1 MKRFT
6 QYFPI
11 LGIMVSLLLAAAAQA
26 QQNPERLVLKDGS
39 YENVTKWEIK
49 GDRVRYYSAE
59 RYTWEELPRD
69 LVDWPATEKY
79 NKDRAALRNEAVEE
93 ATNEVGAAEPAP
105 PMAAPGLFLPDGGGV
120 FLLDTYQNQPQLV
133 ELTQNS
139 GELNKHMGKNILRA
153 AIDPLALSSKQTID
167 LKGIR
172 AQTQAH
178 TTQPTIYIDVD
189 AGPDDTQKND
199 TQNKGA
205 QKTAEKNAKPASPP
219 PTAGGGL
226 GNAPSLG
233 PGASRGAAPNANET
247 AAPTKTT
254 AAVPD
259 RFRIVRLKKEKN
271 SRVLGNVSVAI
282 YGKVSQKEN
291 WVKTVSQAAG
301 GDWVKIS
308 PAAPLTPG
316 EYAVVELLDKGQVNL
331 FVWDFGVDPAAPA
344 NPNAWK
350 ATKSEV
356 GPDGKPKSPELEK
369 RPK

>member
-1 MKRFT
+1 MTRFIKCV
-6 QYFPI
+6 PI
-11 LGIMVSLLLAAAAQA
+11 LGIMISLLLAASAQG

-39 YENVTKWEIK
+39 YQNVTKWEIK

-59 RYTWEELPRD
+59 RYTWEELPKD

-79 NKDRAALRNEAVEE
+79 NKDRTALRTEAVED
-93 ATNEVGAAEPAP
+93 ATNAVGPPEPAP
-105 PMAAPGLFLPDGGGV
+105 PMAAPGLSLPDGGGV

-167 LKGIR
+167 LKGLR

-189 AGPDDTQKND
+189 TGSDN
-199 TQNKGA
+199 TQNTPA
-205 QKTAEKNAKPASPP
+205 KNEKPASAAPNA
-219 PTAGGGL
+219 TGGL

-233 PGASRGAAPNANET
+233 PGASRDAASNTNQAT
-247 AAPTKTT
+247 AAKDT
-254 AAVPD
+254 ANVPD
-259 RFRIVRLKKEKN
+259 RFRIVRLEKKKD

-291 WVKTVSQAAG
+291 WVKTISQPAG

-308 PAAPLTPG
+308 PAAPLAPG

-350 ATKSEV
+350 AVKSEA
-356 GPDGKPKSPELEK
+356 GPNGKEAPPGLEK

>member
-1 MKRFT
+1 MTRFIK
-6 QYFPI
+6 YVPI
-11 LGIMVSLLLAAAAQA
+11 LGFMLSLLLVGFAPA

-39 YENVTKWEIK
+39 YQNVTKWEIK

-59 RYTWEELPRD
+59 RYTWEELPKD
-69 LVDWPATEKY
+69 FVDWPATEKY
-79 NKDRAALRNEAVEE
+79 NKDRAALRDEAVDE
-93 ATNEVGAAEPAP
+93 ATNAVGPAEPAP
-105 PMAAPGLFLPDGGGV
+105 PMVAPGLYLPDGGGV

-153 AIDPLALSSKQTID
+153 AINPLALSSKQTID
-167 LKGIR
+167 LKGTR

-189 AGPDDTQKND
+189 TGPDNPQNTTAKND
-199 TQNKGA
+199 
-205 QKTAEKNAKPASPP
+205 KPAPAAP
-219 PTAGGGL
+219 NAAGGL

-233 PGASRGAAPNANET
+233 PGASRSAAPSAQDT
-247 AAPTKTT
+247 AATPKNT

-259 RFRIVRLKKEKN
+259 RFRIVRLEKKKD
-271 SRVLGNVSVAI
+271 SRVLGNVNVAI

-291 WVKTVSQAAG
+291 WVKTVSQPAG
-301 GDWVKIS
+301 GDWMKIS
-308 PAAPLTPG
+308 PATPLTPG

-350 ATKSEV
+350 ATKSEI
-356 GPDGKPKSPELEK
+356 GPDGKKKSPELEK

>member
-1 MKRFT
+1 MRHLIRAGSRMTRFFK
-6 QYFPI
+6 YGPV
-11 LGIMVSLLLAAAAQA
+11 LGIMVSLLLAIPAQA
-26 QQNPERLVLKDGS
+26 QQNPERLVLKDGT

-59 RYTWEELPRD
+59 RYTWEELPKD

-79 NKDRAALRNEAVEE
+79 NKERAALRNEAVEE

-105 PMAAPGLFLPDGGGV
+105 PMVAPGLYLPDGGGV
-120 FLLDTYQNQPQLV
+120 FLLDTYQSQPQLV

-167 LKGIR
+167 LKGIH

-178 TTQPTIYIDVD
+178 TTQPAIYIDVD
-189 AGPDDTQKND
+189 TGPDDTQD
-199 TQNKGA
+199 TTTK
-205 QKTAEKNAKPASPP
+205 KDKPASAP
-219 PTAGGGL
+219 PTGGGL

-233 PGASRGAAPNANET
+233 PGASRGAAPSANET
-247 AAPTKTT
+247 AAPSKTT
-254 AAVPD
+254 APVPD
-259 RFRIVRLKKEKN
+259 RFRIVRLEKKKN

-291 WVKTVSQAAG
+291 WVKTVSQPAG

-316 EYAVVELLDKGQVNL
+316 EYAVVELLEKGQVNL

-356 GPDGKPKSPELEK
+356 GPDGQAKSPELEK

>member
-1 MKRFT
+1 MTRFIK
-6 QYFPI
+6 YLPI
-11 LGIMVSLLLAAAAQA
+11 LGIMVSVLLAATVQA

-39 YENVTKWEIK
+39 FQNVTKWEIK

-59 RYTWEELPRD
+59 RYTWEELPKD

-79 NKDRAALRNEAVEE
+79 NKDRATLRNEAVEE

-105 PMAAPGLFLPDGGGV
+105 PMVAPGLYLPDGGGV
-120 FLLDTYQNQPQLV
+120 FLLDAYQNQPQLV

-153 AIDPLALSSKQTID
+153 AINPLALSSKQTID
-167 LKGIR
+167 LKGTR

-178 TTQPTIYIDVD
+178 TTQPAIYVDVD
-189 AGPDDTQKND
+189 TGSDS
-199 TQNKGA
+199 TQNTTTNDG
-205 QKTAEKNAKPASPP
+205 KPASAPP
-219 PTAGGGL
+219 NSGGGL

-233 PGASRGAAPNANET
+233 PGSSRRAAPSANQPA
-247 AAPTKTT
+247 AAPKST

-259 RFRIVRLKKEKN
+259 RFRIVRLEKKKN
-271 SRVLGNVSVAI
+271 SRVLGNVSIAI
-282 YGKVSQKEN
+282 YGKISQKEN
-291 WVKTVSQAAG
+291 WVKTVSQPAG

-308 PAAPLTPG
+308 PATPLTPG

-344 NPNAWK
+344 NANAWK

-356 GPDGKPKSPELEK
+356 GPDGKAKSPELEK

>member
-1 MKRFT
+1 MTRFIK
-6 QYFPI
+6 FVPI
-11 LGIMVSLLLAAAAQA
+11 LGIIITLLLAVSAQA

-59 RYTWEELPRD
+59 RYTWEELPKD
-69 LVDWPATEKY
+69 LVDWPATDKY
-79 NKDRAALRNEAVEE
+79 NKERTALRNEAVEE

-105 PMAAPGLFLPDGGGV
+105 PMVAPGLYLPDGGGV

-178 TTQPTIYIDVD
+178 TTQPTIYVDVD
-189 AGPDDTQKND
+189 TGPDNTQDTTAKN
-199 TQNKGA
+199 
-205 QKTAEKNAKPASPP
+205 EKPAPAPP
-219 PTAGGGL
+219 NPGGGL

-233 PGASRGAAPNANET
+233 PGAAPNANET
-247 AAPTKTT
+247 AATPKTT

-259 RFRIVRLKKEKN
+259 RFRIVRLEKKKN
-271 SRVLGNVSVAI
+271 SRVLGNVSIAI
-282 YGKVSQKEN
+282 YGKVSQKEK
-291 WVKTVSQAAG
+291 WVKTVSQRAG

-356 GPDGKPKSPELEK
+356 GPDGKAKSPELEK

>member
-1 MKRFT
+1 MTRFIK
-6 QYFPI
+6 YVPV
-11 LGIMVSLLLAAAAQA
+11 LGIMVSLLLLAASAQA

-39 YENVTKWEIK
+39 YQNVTKWEIK

-59 RYTWEELPRD
+59 RYTWEELPKD
-69 LVDWPATEKY
+69 LIDWPATEKY
-79 NKDRAALRNEAVEE
+79 NKDRGELRNEAVEE

-105 PMAAPGLFLPDGGGV
+105 PMVAPGLYLPDDGGV
-120 FLLDTYQNQPQLV
+120 FLLDSYQNQPQLV

-167 LKGIR
+167 LKGAR

-178 TTQPTIYIDVD
+178 TTQPMIYIDVD
-189 AGPDDTQKND
+189 TGPDNAANTAGKND
-199 TQNKGA
+199 
-205 QKTAEKNAKPASPP
+205 KPASAPP
-219 PTAGGGL
+219 GTGGGL

-233 PGASRGAAPNANET
+233 PGAQQAAT
-247 AAPTKTT
+247 APKTP
-254 AAVPD
+254 AAVPG
-259 RFRIVRLKKEKN
+259 RFRIVRLDKKKD
-271 SRVLGNVSVAI
+271 SRILGNVSVAI
-282 YGKVSQKEN
+282 YGKVSQKEK
-291 WVKTVSQAAG
+291 WVNTISQPAG
-301 GDWVKIS
+301 GDWVKIT
-308 PAAPLTPG
+308 PAQPLAPG

-344 NPNAWK
+344 SPNAWK

-356 GPDGKPKSPELEK
+356 GPDGKEKSPALEK